1 MEASLFP
8 APYLSYSLP
17 VRLVDFLIC
26 LLEAHAQTLQ
36 RLAAL
41 YGEDVLFEILEQAG
55 DSPQARSQIDS
66 SLFSQTSVRGVGVS
80 GSAYAELESA
90 VHGFKLPAVLEFHL
104 WAYPHYRAFVESPID
119 LNSRIPGPG
128 TDTASVLV
136 EEAVA
141 QAKRWVKQLPIPP
154 ELGQQTERAAEI
166 PWLRFRTTVLKRVGR
181 RPMGTVY

>member
-1 MEASLFP
+1 
-8 APYLSYSLP
+8 
-17 VRLVDFLIC
+17 
-26 LLEAHAQTLQ
+26 
-36 RLAAL
+36 
-41 YGEDVLFEILEQAG
+41 
-55 DSPQARSQIDS
+55 
-66 SLFSQTSVRGVGVS
+66 
-80 GSAYAELESA
+80 
-90 VHGFKLPAVLEFHL
+90 LEFHL

-141 QAKRWVKQLPIPP
+141 QAKRCVKQLPIPP
-154 ELGQQTERAAEI
+154 ELWLQTERAAEI